1 MFFLITFHLPII
13 SLSSLYV
20 SYQAGE
26 ILVMFTAR
34 TARIHPWNDWL
45 PSQHPHRFP
54 INTPKGGFPL
64 CPLWENY
71 GKIMGKTMASH
82 DSDPSDLIFVPW
94 GPEFV
99 TSVAKFPSTC
109 GTRRVRPPCARGS
122 SLRAK
127 RLCSELGTWQSSCA
141 VQIIVPCIGGNL
153 WESYVWYI
161 LSLLPTMW
169 WYNYIIYNTTWWQM
183 NMYNYIVC
191 NHIYIYNYLYI
202 YIYTWLSAMMAY
214 DWHHSCHSCHP
225 MASLAPPSAV
235 ASPAATT
242 PSFPSF
248 PRRPRRPPW
257 RPRRPPWRFGRHG
270 LPGESVNAL
279 GKWWKNG
286 WKMGEDWVNNGG
298 VMPKRLGISNFKA
311 QKLDISPRT
320 WYHLKADPPRISSSL
335 AAPSCHWFLPIFTCL
350 SSKLSKHRWQKLWN
364 SMNPQGMSENGVYM
378 GIPPIIAI

>member
-1 MFFLITFHLPII
+1 MSPM
-13 SLSSLYV
+13 
-20 SYQAGE
+20 G
-26 ILVMFTAR
+26 
-34 TARIHPWNDWL
+34 
-45 PSQHPHRFP
+45 
-54 INTPKGGFPL
+54 K
-64 CPLWENY
+64 LWENY

-99 TSVAKFPSTC
+99 TSVAKFPSMC

-202 YIYTWLSAMMAY
+202 YIYIYTWLSAMMAY

-279 GKWWKNG
+279 GKWWKKRVKNG
-286 WKMGEDWVNNGG
+286 W
-298 VMPKRLGISNFKA
+298 RLGEQWWGYA
-311 QKLDISPRT
+311 QKIGNLKFQSPEIGHFAKDMISFEGGSTQNFQQFSRT
-320 WYHLKADPPRISSSL
+320 KLPLISTNFHLLELQALKTSL
-335 AAPSCHWFLPIFTCL
+335 AKALKFNEPTGYVWKWGIHGYTPNYSHLV
-350 SSKLSKHRWQKLWN
+350 
-364 SMNPQGMSENGVYM
+364 GVY
-378 GIPPIIAI
+378 PQL